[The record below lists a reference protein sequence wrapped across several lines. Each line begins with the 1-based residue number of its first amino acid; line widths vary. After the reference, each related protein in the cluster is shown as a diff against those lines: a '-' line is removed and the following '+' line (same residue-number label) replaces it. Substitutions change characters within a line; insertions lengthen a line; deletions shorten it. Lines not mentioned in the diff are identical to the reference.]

1 MRKTANA
8 IVDLVEAHHESTYSF
23 RERMQED
30 YDIYLM
36 RPYDAG
42 DGYESYTSNEPRTYA
57 DKVISWLS
65 SAELV
70 IRIPNIEEPR
80 EMREMNDAKEK
91 FLIGIM
97 RAADE
102 RLRRRLQPSLREQL
116 SWYVSLR
123 GWYAGRALLHIDS
136 KDRTQVD
143 ITPWDIMHTYWGE
156 GEEGLAWACYK
167 IQKTK
172 DQILQQYG
180 ISLDEQDKEVPVD
193 IYDYYDEEH
202 NIVCTAD
209 TILKEATPHGVGRV
223 PVFIGMVGP
232 QPLIQNLNE
241 SAITDTVADYG
252 ESVFAANRE
261 LYDKH
266 NFTMSVMMEMVA
278 RSRKQGMTI
287 TSRDGQKTLDE
298 DPYKAGAEVALAQG
312 ESIQPLG
319 LMEVARETGAYMGLV
334 SGEMQRGSIPH
345 TVYGDLQF
353 QLSGFAINTLR
364 QGIDSVLSPRVRA
377 MEDAY
382 TQISLLICDQYITG
396 AYDPINVSGRD
407 RNRAFFNEAVDP
419 EGMQM
424 AGMPEITLV
433 SRLPEDDMSRM
444 SMAQMARDGPTPLL
458 SDIYVRD
465 KILGLQDADSI
476 EDSIKEQMAE
486 RVLPE
491 ASLWS
496 LLQATENRG
505 RSDLAQFYY
514 GELMHLLMQK
524 NMMRAQSMAPQ
535 GPAAGQNGAQNG
547 AQGGAQGGPPT
558 ANPMVMPNAMMGVP
572 PPTPTPQAGPNV
584 PPGSPRPGGQDV
596 NERLRRIGLMGPTE

>member
-1 MRKTANA
+1 VRKTADEIA
-8 IVDLVEAHHESTYSF
+8 KLVEGHRDSTYPF
-23 RERMQED
+23 RDRMQSD
-30 YDIYLM
+30 YDLYIM

-57 DKVISWLS
+57 DKIISWMS
-65 SAELV
+65 SAELI

-80 EMREMNDAKEK
+80 EMREVNDAKEK
-91 FLIGIM
+91 FLVGIL

-116 SWYVSLR
+116 AWFVALR

-136 KDRTQVD
+136 KERTQVD
-143 ITPWDIMHTYWGE
+143 ITPWDPLHTYWGE
-156 GEEGLAWACYK
+156 GEEGLAWACYR
-167 IQKTK
+167 IHKTK
-172 DQILQQYG
+172 DEILQQYS
-180 ISLDEQDKEVPVD
+180 IKLDEQDDETPIEV
-193 IYDYYDEEH
+193 YDYYDEEH
-202 NIVCTAD
+202 NIVCTGD
-209 TILKEATPHGVGRV
+209 TILKQATPHGADRV

-232 QPLIQNLNE
+232 QPLVQNIDNT
-241 SAITDTVADYG
+241 SVTDTIVEYG
-252 ESVFAANRE
+252 ESVFAPNRE
-261 LYDKH
+261 IYDKH

-278 RSRKQGMTI
+278 RSRKQGITI

-312 ESIQPLG
+312 EDIKPLG
-319 LMEVARETGAYMGLV
+319 LMEVAKETGAYMGMV
-334 SGEMQRGSIPH
+334 SGELQRGAIPH

-364 QGIDSVLSPRVRA
+364 QGIDSVLQPRIVA

-382 TQISLLICDQYITG
+382 IQISHLICDQYSTG
-396 AYDPINVSGRD
+396 IYDPVSVSGRD
-407 RNRAFFNEAVDP
+407 RNRVYFSEAVAPDSI
-419 EGMQM
+419 GM
-424 AGMPEITLV
+424 AGTPEISLV
-433 SRLPEDDMSRM
+433 SQLPEDDMSRM
-444 SMAQMARDGPTPLL
+444 SMAQMAREGPTPLL

-465 KILGLQDADSI
+465 KILGMQDADSI

-496 LLQATENRG
+496 LLQATEDRG
-505 RSDLAQFYY
+505 RPDLAQFYY

-524 NMMRAQSMAPQ
+524 QMMRQQSMMPQQPGAPQ
-535 GPAAGQNGAQNG
+535 GAG
-547 AQGGAQGGPPT
+547 GGQGGPPT

-572 PPTPTPQAGPNV
+572 PPAPTPQGGPNV
-584 PPGSPRPGGQDV
+584 PPGSPRPGAQNGQGA
-596 NERLRRIGLMGPTE
+596 EEALRSLGLLGPRG

>member
-1 MRKTANA
+1 MRKTADE
-8 IVDLVEAHHESTYSF
+8 IVNLVDGHREATYPF
-23 RERMQED
+23 RDRMQSD
-30 YDIYLM
+30 YDLYIM

-57 DKVISWLS
+57 DKIISWMS
-65 SAELV
+65 AAELI

-80 EMREMNDAKEK
+80 EEREFNDAKEK
-91 FLIGIM
+91 FLVGILK
-97 RAADE
+97 AGDE
-102 RLRRRLQPSLREQL
+102 RLRRRMQPSLREQL
-116 SWYVSLR
+116 AWYISLR

-136 KDRTQVD
+136 KGRTQVD
-143 ITPWDIMHTYWGE
+143 VTPWDAMHTYWGE
-156 GEEGLAWACYK
+156 GEEGLAWACYR

-172 DQILQQYG
+172 DEILQQYG
-180 ISLDEQDKEVPVD
+180 IELDEQDDQTPIDV
-193 IYDYYDEEH
+193 YDYYDEEH
-202 NIVCTAD
+202 NIVCTQD
-209 TILKEATPHGVGRV
+209 TILKQPTPHNAGRV
-223 PVFIGMVGP
+223 PVFLGMVGP
-232 QPLIQNLNE
+232 QPLIQNIDETSL
-241 SAITDTVADYG
+241 TDTIADYG

-278 RSRKQGMTI
+278 RSRKQGIAI

-312 ESIQPLG
+312 EDIKPLG
-319 LMEVARETGAYMGLV
+319 LLEVARETGAYMGLV
-334 SGEMQRGSIPH
+334 SGEIQRGAIPH

-364 QGIDSVLSPRVRA
+364 QGIDSVLRPRVTA

-382 TQISLLICDQYITG
+382 TQISNLICDQYASG
-396 AYDPINVSGRD
+396 MYDAISVSGRD
-407 RNRAFFNEAVDP
+407 RNRVFFSEAVSP
-419 EGMQM
+419 ESIGM
-424 AGMPEITLV
+424 AGTPEISIV
-433 SRLPEDDMSRM
+433 SQLPEDDMSRM
-444 SMAQMARDGPTPLL
+444 SMAQMAREGPTPLL

-476 EDSIKEQMAE
+476 EDSIREQMAE
-486 RVLPE
+486 RMLPE

-505 RSDLAQFYY
+505 RPDLAQFYY

-524 NMMRAQSMAPQ
+524 QMMRQQSMMPQQPQ
-535 GPAAGQNGAQNG
+535 GQGQG
-547 AQGGAQGGPPT
+547 QGGPPT
-558 ANPMVMPNAMMGVP
+558 ANPQVMPNAMMGVP

-584 PPGSPRPGGQDV
+584 PPGSPRPGAQQNGRGAEDA
-596 NERLRRIGLMGPTE
+596 LRQLGLIGPRG

>member
-1 MRKTANA
+1 MRKTADEIA
-8 IVDLVEAHHESTYSF
+8 KLVEGHREATYPF
-23 RERMQED
+23 RERMQDD
-30 YDIYLM
+30 YDLYIM

-57 DKVISWLS
+57 DKIISWMS
-65 SAELV
+65 AAELV

-80 EMREMNDAKEK
+80 EEREINDAKEK
-91 FLIGIM
+91 FLIGIL

-116 SWYVSLR
+116 AWYIALR

-136 KDRTQVD
+136 KGRTQVD
-143 ITPWDIMHTYWGE
+143 ITPWDAMHTYWGE

-172 DQILQQYG
+172 DEILQQYG
-180 ISLDEQDKEVPVD
+180 ISLDEQDDETPVD
-193 IYDYYDEEH
+193 VYDYYDEEH
-202 NIVCTAD
+202 NIVTTGD
-209 TILKEATPHGVGRV
+209 VILKQPTPHNAGRV

-232 QPLIQNLNE
+232 QPLIQNIDETAL
-241 SAITDTVADYG
+241 TDTIADYG

-278 RSRKQGMTI
+278 RSRKQGITI

-312 ESIQPLG
+312 EDIKPLG
-319 LMEVARETGAYMGLV
+319 LLEVARETGAYMGMV
-334 SGEMQRGSIPH
+334 SGEIQRGAIPH

-364 QGIDSVLSPRVRA
+364 QGIDSVLNPRITA

-382 TQISLLICDQYITG
+382 IQIAHLICDQYAEG
-396 AYDPINVSGRD
+396 MYDPISVSGRD
-407 RNRAFFNEAVDP
+407 RNRVYFSEAVSPDSI
-419 EGMQM
+419 GM
-424 AGMPEITLV
+424 AGTPEITLA
-433 SRLPEDDMSRM
+433 SQLPEDDMSRM
-444 SMAQMARDGPTPLL
+444 SMAQMAREGPTPLL

-476 EDSIKEQMAE
+476 EDSIREQMAE
-486 RVLPE
+486 RMLPE

-505 RSDLAQFYY
+505 RPDLAQFYY
-514 GELMHLLMQK
+514 GELMHLLQQK
-524 NMMRAQSMAPQ
+524 QMMRMQSMMPQ
-535 GPAAGQNGAQNG
+535 QPSQGQG
-547 AQGGAQGGPPT
+547 QGGPPT
-558 ANPMVMPNAMMGVP
+558 ANPQVMPNAMMGVP

-584 PPGSPRPGGQDV
+584 PPGSPRPGAQQNGQGA
-596 NERLRRIGLMGPTE
+596 EEALRQLGLVGPRG